1 MKKFIKYIFLF
12 GFIYCA
18 ISNNKKNY
26 IQNFLDK
33 NQNKNNGLFF
43 ENSRDV
49 YKSTKEAIELI
60 NYLKNSVKNSDLICE
75 NIKKDDVPI
84 SYEVIKINEYLNCG
98 KDIKNKKPSFNISEI
113 NDIRDLH
120 EALITID
127 YLNITDEKI
136 FNEYYEALQNFLK
149 NYKFSV
155 KKNGKTRKIYA
166 TGLGLEMLNILY
178 NHLPKKE
185 KDIKDTIKE
194 IINILQNSLIDI
206 SDNMNLFSEKDISI
220 LKLNEQLL
228 RTIKAVKKI
237 ATFRNFNDYLFKLLN
252 YVKNFEYLFYDNIDN
267 IYSEYKI
274 LDSLYRLP
282 LMKLNNNNFNYDKSK
297 TLTLNF
303 VNSFDDEVTIKNST
317 ITYQIKDSLKK
328 QSNPKT
334 SEKSKDYDLEDEDD
348 KSSNTLKTKTK
359 EIKNPTSNIQLE
371 LNDMIKKPGFYDLE
385 LSMDN
390 KYYELK
396 EKITIPIISYNTIK
410 VDHLTFE
417 FEDRFDFDKNEKEIT
432 IKYPEQSSKVIKAT
446 QDGIFKIK
454 VKITDI
460 NDKPMNIEQ
469 VFLKLK
475 NNVLNKSFNSYSNYF
490 DSKSGY
496 HYITFELDDPNNI
509 ESYNGIYDMILTVSD
524 IANENP
530 IEWNFGK
537 TEITFLKPTSPDE
550 ERLKLFNNIKPIMIP
565 SQPQLISKNEHF
577 VIGCIAS
584 VVIVILTFILLIT
597 LKKNNANV
605 SAFPT
610 DKIGALFNLLF
621 IGVLG
626 LISFILYL
634 FWVKLNI
641 LQTLKIFV
649 IIFFPCAIIV
659 YQSLKTHK
667 IDV

>member
-1 MKKFIKYIFLF
+1 MKNFIKYIFLI

-18 ISNNKKNY
+18 ISDNKKNY

-60 NYLKNSVKNSDLICE
+60 NMLKNSVKKSDLICE
-75 NIKKDDVPI
+75 NIKNDNVSI
-84 SYEVIKINEYLNCG
+84 TYEVIKINELLNCG
-98 KDIKNKKPSFNISEI
+98 KDIKKQPSFNLDEI

-136 FNEYYEALQNFLK
+136 FNDYYDALQNFIK
-149 NYKFSV
+149 NNKFSV
-155 KKNGKTRKIYA
+155 KKNGQKRNLYA

-194 IINILQNSLIDI
+194 IINILQNSLIDL
-206 SDNMNLFSEKDISI
+206 SDNMNIFSEKDISI

-228 RTIKAVKKI
+228 KSLKAVKKI
-237 ATFRNFNDYLFKLLN
+237 SNFRNFNEYLFKLLN
-252 YVKNFEYLFYDNIDN
+252 YIKNFNYLFYDNIDN
-267 IYSEYKI
+267 LYSEYKI

-282 LMKLNNNNFNYDKSK
+282 IMKLKNNNFNYDKSK

-303 VNSFDDEVTIKNST
+303 VNSFDDEVEIKNTT
-317 ITYQIKDSLKK
+317 ITYQIKESSRKK
-328 QSNPKT
+328 N
-334 SEKSKDYDLEDEDD
+334 SENSKNNNFDIDDQEDD
-348 KSSNTLKTKTK
+348 KSNTLKTKTK
-359 EIKNPTSNIQLE
+359 EIKNPTSNIELE
-371 LNDMIKKPGFYDLE
+371 LNDMIKNPGFYDLE

-390 KYYELK
+390 KYFDLK
-396 EKITIPIISYNTIK
+396 EKIVIPIISYNTIK

-417 FEDRFDFDKNEKEIT
+417 FEDRFDFDKNEKEVT
-432 IKYPEQSSKVIKAT
+432 IKYPEQISKVIKAT
-446 QDGIFKIK
+446 QDGIFKIR
-454 VKITDI
+454 VKITDL

-475 NNVLNKSFNSYSNYF
+475 NNVLNKSFNSYSNYY
-490 DSKSGY
+490 DSKNGY

-509 ESYNGIYDMILTVSD
+509 ESYNGMYDMILAVSD
-524 IANENP
+524 IANESP

-537 TEITFLKPTSPDE
+537 TELTFLKPTSPDE
-550 ERLKLFNNIKPIMIP
+550 EKLKLFNNVKPIMIP
-565 SQPQLISKNEHF
+565 SQPQLISKNEHY

>member
-1 MKKFIKYIFLF
+1 MKNFIKYIFLI

-18 ISNNKKNY
+18 ISDNKKNY

-33 NQNKNNGLFF
+33 NQNKKNGLFF
-43 ENSRDV
+43 ENTRDV

-60 NYLKNSVKNSDLICE
+60 NMIKNSVKLADLICE
-75 NIKKDDVPI
+75 NIKNDNVSI
-84 SYEVIKINEYLNCG
+84 TYEVIKINELLNCG
-98 KDIKNKKPSFNISEI
+98 KDIKKQPSFNLDEI

-136 FNEYYEALQNFLK
+136 FNDYYDALQNFIK
-149 NYKFSV
+149 NNKFSV
-155 KKNGKTRKIYA
+155 KKNGKNRNIYA

-194 IINILQNSLIDI
+194 IINILQNSLIDL
-206 SDNMNLFSEKDISI
+206 SDNMNIFSEKDVSI

-228 RTIKAVKKI
+228 KSLKAVKKI
-237 ATFRNFNDYLFKLLN
+237 SSFRNFNEYLFKLLN
-252 YVKNFEYLFYDNIDN
+252 YVKNFNYLFYDNIDN
-267 IYSEYKI
+267 LYSEYKI
-274 LDSLYRLP
+274 LESLYRLP
-282 LMKLNNNNFNYDKSK
+282 LMKLKNNNYNYDKSK

-303 VNSFDDEVTIKNST
+303 VNSFDDEVEIKNTT

-328 QSNPKT
+328 KS
-334 SEKSKDYDLEDEDD
+334 SENSKNNNFDIDDQEDD
-348 KSSNTLKTKTK
+348 KSNTLKTKTK
-359 EIKNPTSNIQLE
+359 EIKNPTSNIELE
-371 LNDMIKKPGFYDLE
+371 LNDMLKKPGFYDLE

-390 KYYELK
+390 KYFDLK
-396 EKITIPIISYNTIK
+396 EKIIIPIISYNTIK

-417 FEDRFDFDKNEKEIT
+417 FEDRFDFDKNEKEVT
-432 IKYPEQSSKVIKAT
+432 IKYPEQISKVIKAT
-446 QDGIFKIK
+446 QDGIFKIR

-475 NNVLNKSFNSYSNYF
+475 NNVLNKSFNSYSNYY
-490 DSKSGY
+490 DSKNGY

-509 ESYNGIYDMILTVSD
+509 ESYNGMYDMILTVSD

-537 TEITFLKPTSPDE
+537 TELTFLKPTSPDE
-550 ERLKLFNNIKPIMIP
+550 EKLKLFNNVKPIMIP
-565 SQPQLISKNEHF
+565 SQPQLISKNEHY

>member
-1 MKKFIKYIFLF
+1 M
-12 GFIYCA
+12 
-18 ISNNKKNY
+18 
-26 IQNFLDK
+26 
-33 NQNKNNGLFF
+33 
-43 ENSRDV
+43 
-49 YKSTKEAIELI
+49 
-60 NYLKNSVKNSDLICE
+60 LKNSVKHSDLICE
-75 NIKKDDVPI
+75 NIKNDNI
-84 SYEVIKINEYLNCG
+84 SITYEVIKINELLNCG
-98 KDIKNKKPSFNISEI
+98 KDIKKQPSFNLDEI

-136 FNEYYEALQNFLK
+136 FNDYYDALQNFIK
-149 NYKFSV
+149 NNKFSV
-155 KKNGKTRKIYA
+155 KKNGQKRNLYA

-194 IINILQNSLIDI
+194 IINILQNSLIDL
-206 SDNMNLFSEKDISI
+206 SDNMNIFSEKDISI

-228 RTIKAVKKI
+228 KSLKAVKKI
-237 ATFRNFNDYLFKLLN
+237 SNFRNFNEYLFKLLN
-252 YVKNFEYLFYDNIDN
+252 YIKNFNYLFYDNIDN
-267 IYSEYKI
+267 LYSEYKI

-282 LMKLNNNNFNYDKSK
+282 IMKLKNNNFNYDKSK

-303 VNSFDDEVTIKNST
+303 VNSFDDEVEIKNTT
-317 ITYQIKDSLKK
+317 ITYQIKESSRKK
-328 QSNPKT
+328 N
-334 SEKSKDYDLEDEDD
+334 SENSKNNNFDIDDQEDD
-348 KSSNTLKTKTK
+348 KSNTLKTKTK
-359 EIKNPTSNIQLE
+359 EIKNPTSNIELE
-371 LNDMIKKPGFYDLE
+371 LNDMIKNPGFYDLE

-390 KYYELK
+390 KYFDLK
-396 EKITIPIISYNTIK
+396 EKIVIPIISYNTIK

-417 FEDRFDFDKNEKEIT
+417 FEDRFDFDKNEKEVT
-432 IKYPEQSSKVIKAT
+432 IKYPEQISKVIKAT
-446 QDGIFKIK
+446 QDGIFKIR
-454 VKITDI
+454 VKITDL

-475 NNVLNKSFNSYSNYF
+475 NNVLNKSFNSYSNYY
-490 DSKSGY
+490 DSKNGY

-509 ESYNGIYDMILTVSD
+509 ESYNGMYDMILTVSD
-524 IANENP
+524 IANESP

-537 TEITFLKPTSPDE
+537 TELTFLKPTSPDE
-550 ERLKLFNNIKPIMIP
+550 EKLKLFNNVKPIMIP
-565 SQPQLISKNEHF
+565 SQPQLISKNEHY

>member
-1 MKKFIKYIFLF
+1 MKNFIKYIFLI

-18 ISNNKKNY
+18 ISDNKKNY

-60 NYLKNSVKNSDLICE
+60 NMLKNSVKHSDLICE
-75 NIKKDDVPI
+75 NIKNDNVSI
-84 SYEVIKINEYLNCG
+84 TYEVIKINELLNCG
-98 KDIKNKKPSFNISEI
+98 KDIKKQPSFNLDEI

-136 FNEYYEALQNFLK
+136 FNDYYDALQNFIK
-149 NYKFSV
+149 NNKFSV
-155 KKNGKTRKIYA
+155 KKNGQKRNLYA

-194 IINILQNSLIDI
+194 IINILQNSLIEL
-206 SDNMNLFSEKDISI
+206 SDNMNIFSEKDISI

-228 RTIKAVKKI
+228 KSLKAVKKI
-237 ATFRNFNDYLFKLLN
+237 SNFRNFNEYLFKLLN
-252 YVKNFEYLFYDNIDN
+252 YIKNFNYLFYDNIDN
-267 IYSEYKI
+267 LYSEYKI

-282 LMKLNNNNFNYDKSK
+282 IMKLKNNNFNYDKSK

-303 VNSFDDEVTIKNST
+303 VNSFDDEVEIKNTT
-317 ITYQIKDSLKK
+317 ITYQIKESSRKK
-328 QSNPKT
+328 N
-334 SEKSKDYDLEDEDD
+334 SENSKNNNFDIDDQEDD
-348 KSSNTLKTKTK
+348 KSNTLKTKTK
-359 EIKNPTSNIQLE
+359 EIKNPTSNIELE
-371 LNDMIKKPGFYDLE
+371 LNDMIKNPGFYDLE

-390 KYYELK
+390 KYFDLK
-396 EKITIPIISYNTIK
+396 EKIVIPIISYNTIK

-417 FEDRFDFDKNEKEIT
+417 FEDRFDFDKNEKEVT
-432 IKYPEQSSKVIKAT
+432 IKYPEQISKVIKAT
-446 QDGIFKIK
+446 QDGIFKIR

-475 NNVLNKSFNSYSNYF
+475 NNVLNKSFNSYSNYY

-509 ESYNGIYDMILTVSD
+509 ESYNGMYDMILAVSD
-524 IANENP
+524 IANESP

-537 TEITFLKPTSPDE
+537 TELTFLKPTSPDE
-550 ERLKLFNNIKPIMIP
+550 EKLKLFNNVKPIMIP
-565 SQPQLISKNEHF
+565 SQPQLISKNEHY

>member
-1 MKKFIKYIFLF
+1 MKNFIKYIFLI

-18 ISNNKKNY
+18 ISDNKKNY

-33 NQNKNNGLFF
+33 NQNKKNGLFF
-43 ENSRDV
+43 ENTRDV

-60 NYLKNSVKNSDLICE
+60 NMLKNSVKLSDLICE
-75 NIKKDDVPI
+75 NIKNDNVSI
-84 SYEVIKINEYLNCG
+84 TYEVIKINEYLNCG
-98 KDIKNKKPSFNISEI
+98 KDIKKKPNFNLDEI

-120 EALITID
+120 EALITVD

-136 FNEYYEALQNFLK
+136 FNDYYDALQNFFK
-149 NYKFSV
+149 NNKFSV
-155 KKNGKTRKIYA
+155 KKNGKNRNIYA
-166 TGLGLEMLNILY
+166 TGLGLEMLNILH

-185 KDIKDTIKE
+185 KEIKDTIKE
-194 IINILQNSLIDI
+194 IINILQNSLIDL
-206 SDNMNLFSEKDISI
+206 SDNMNIFSEKDVSI

-228 RTIKAVKKI
+228 KSLKAVKKI
-237 ATFRNFNDYLFKLLN
+237 SSFRNFNEYLFKLLN
-252 YVKNFEYLFYDNIDN
+252 YVKNFNYLFYDNIDN
-267 IYSEYKI
+267 LYSEYKI
-274 LDSLYRLP
+274 LESLYRLP
-282 LMKLNNNNFNYDKSK
+282 LMKLKNNNYNYDKSK

-303 VNSFDDEVTIKNST
+303 VNSFDDEVEIKNTT

-328 QSNPKT
+328 KS
-334 SEKSKDYDLEDEDD
+334 SENSKNNNFDIDDQEDD
-348 KSSNTLKTKTK
+348 NSNTLKTKTK
-359 EIKNPTSNIQLE
+359 EIKNPTSNIELE

-390 KYYELK
+390 KYFDLK
-396 EKITIPIISYNTIK
+396 EKIIIPIISYNTIK

-432 IKYPEQSSKVIKAT
+432 IKYPEQSSKVVKAT
-446 QDGIFKIK
+446 QDGILKIR
-454 VKITDI
+454 VKITDL

-475 NNVLNKSFNSYSNYF
+475 NNVLNKSFNSYSNYY
-490 DSKSGY
+490 DSKNGY

-509 ESYNGIYDMILTVSD
+509 ESYNGMYDMILAVSD

-537 TEITFLKPTSPDE
+537 TELTFLKPTSPDE
-550 ERLKLFNNIKPIMIP
+550 EKLKLFNNVKPIMIP
-565 SQPQLISKNEHF
+565 SQPQLISKNEHY

>member
-1 MKKFIKYIFLF
+1 MKNFIKYIFLI

-18 ISNNKKNY
+18 ISDNKKNY

-60 NYLKNSVKNSDLICE
+60 NMLKNSVKKSDLICE
-75 NIKKDDVPI
+75 NIKKDNVSI
-84 SYEVIKINEYLNCG
+84 TYEVIKINELLNCG
-98 KDIKNKKPSFNISEI
+98 KDIKKQPSFNLDEI

-136 FNEYYEALQNFLK
+136 FNDYYDALQNFIK
-149 NYKFSV
+149 NNKFSV
-155 KKNGKTRKIYA
+155 KKNGQKRNLYA

-185 KDIKDTIKE
+185 KDIKNTIKE
-194 IINILQNSLIDI
+194 IINILQNSLIDL
-206 SDNMNLFSEKDISI
+206 SDNMNIFSEKDISI

-228 RTIKAVKKI
+228 KSLKAVKKI
-237 ATFRNFNDYLFKLLN
+237 SNFRNFNEYLFKLLN
-252 YVKNFEYLFYDNIDN
+252 YIKNFNYLFYDNIDN
-267 IYSEYKI
+267 LYSEYKI

-282 LMKLNNNNFNYDKSK
+282 IMKLKNNNFNYDKSK

-303 VNSFDDEVTIKNST
+303 VNSFDDEVEIKNTT
-317 ITYQIKDSLKK
+317 ITYQIKESSRKK
-328 QSNPKT
+328 N
-334 SEKSKDYDLEDEDD
+334 SENSKNNNFDIDDQEDD
-348 KSSNTLKTKTK
+348 KSNTLKTKTK
-359 EIKNPTSNIQLE
+359 EIKNPTSNIELE
-371 LNDMIKKPGFYDLE
+371 LNDMIKNPGFYDLE

-390 KYYELK
+390 KYFDLK
-396 EKITIPIISYNTIK
+396 EKIVIPIISYNTIK

-417 FEDRFDFDKNEKEIT
+417 FEDRFDFDKNEKEVT
-432 IKYPEQSSKVIKAT
+432 IKYPEQISKVIKAT
-446 QDGIFKIK
+446 QDGIFKIR
-454 VKITDI
+454 VKITDL

-475 NNVLNKSFNSYSNYF
+475 NNVLNKSFNSYSNYY
-490 DSKSGY
+490 DSKNGY

-509 ESYNGIYDMILTVSD
+509 ESYNGMYDMILAVSD
-524 IANENP
+524 IANESP

-537 TEITFLKPTSPDE
+537 TELTFLKPTSPDE
-550 ERLKLFNNIKPIMIP
+550 EKLKLFNNVKPIMIP
-565 SQPQLISKNEHF
+565 SQPQLISKNEHY

>member
-1 MKKFIKYIFLF
+1 MKNFIKYIFLI

-18 ISNNKKNY
+18 ISDNKKNY

-60 NYLKNSVKNSDLICE
+60 NMLKNSVKKSDLICE
-75 NIKKDDVPI
+75 NIKKDNVSI
-84 SYEVIKINEYLNCG
+84 TYEVIKINELLNCG
-98 KDIKNKKPSFNISEI
+98 KDIKKQPSFNLDEI

-136 FNEYYEALQNFLK
+136 FNDYYDALQNFIK
-149 NYKFSV
+149 NNKFSV
-155 KKNGKTRKIYA
+155 KKNGQKRNLYA

-194 IINILQNSLIDI
+194 IINILQNSLIDL
-206 SDNMNLFSEKDISI
+206 SDNMNIFSEKDISI

-228 RTIKAVKKI
+228 KSLKAVKKI
-237 ATFRNFNDYLFKLLN
+237 SNFRNFNEYLFKLLN
-252 YVKNFEYLFYDNIDN
+252 YIKNFNYLFYDNIDN
-267 IYSEYKI
+267 LYSEYKI

-282 LMKLNNNNFNYDKSK
+282 IMKLKNNNFNYDKSK

-303 VNSFDDEVTIKNST
+303 VNSFDDEVEIKNTT
-317 ITYQIKDSLKK
+317 ITYQIKESSRKK
-328 QSNPKT
+328 N
-334 SEKSKDYDLEDEDD
+334 SENSKNNNFDIDDQEDD
-348 KSSNTLKTKTK
+348 KSNTLKTKTK
-359 EIKNPTSNIQLE
+359 EIKNPTSNIELE
-371 LNDMIKKPGFYDLE
+371 LNDMIKNPGFYDLE

-390 KYYELK
+390 KYFDLK
-396 EKITIPIISYNTIK
+396 EKIVIPIISYNTIK

-417 FEDRFDFDKNEKEIT
+417 FEDRFDFDKNEKEVT
-432 IKYPEQSSKVIKAT
+432 IKYPEQISKVIKAT
-446 QDGIFKIK
+446 QDGIFKIR
-454 VKITDI
+454 VKITDL

-475 NNVLNKSFNSYSNYF
+475 NNVLNKSFNSYSNYY
-490 DSKSGY
+490 DSKNGY

-509 ESYNGIYDMILTVSD
+509 ESYNGMYDMILTVSD
-524 IANENP
+524 IANESP

-537 TEITFLKPTSPDE
+537 TELTFLKPTSPDE
-550 ERLKLFNNIKPIMIP
+550 EKLKLFNNVKPIMIP
-565 SQPQLISKNEHF
+565 SQPQLISKNEHY

>member
-1 MKKFIKYIFLF
+1 MKNFIKYIFLI

-18 ISNNKKNY
+18 ISDNKKNY

-60 NYLKNSVKNSDLICE
+60 NMLKNSVKHSDLICE
-75 NIKKDDVPI
+75 NIKKDNVSI
-84 SYEVIKINEYLNCG
+84 TYEVIKINELLNCG
-98 KDIKNKKPSFNISEI
+98 KDIKKQPSFNLDEI

-136 FNEYYEALQNFLK
+136 FNDYYDALQNFIK
-149 NYKFSV
+149 NNKFSV
-155 KKNGKTRKIYA
+155 KKNGNKRNLYA

-194 IINILQNSLIDI
+194 IINILQNSLIDL
-206 SDNMNLFSEKDISI
+206 SDNMNIFSEKDISI

-228 RTIKAVKKI
+228 KSLKAVKKI
-237 ATFRNFNDYLFKLLN
+237 SNFRNFNEYLFKLLN
-252 YVKNFEYLFYDNIDN
+252 YIKNFNYLFYDNIDN
-267 IYSEYKI
+267 LYSEYKI

-282 LMKLNNNNFNYDKSK
+282 IMKLKNNNFNYDKSK

-303 VNSFDDEVTIKNST
+303 VNSFDDEVEIKNTT
-317 ITYQIKDSLKK
+317 ITYQIKESSRKK
-328 QSNPKT
+328 N
-334 SEKSKDYDLEDEDD
+334 SENSKNNNFDIDDQEDD
-348 KSSNTLKTKTK
+348 KSNTLKTKTK
-359 EIKNPTSNIQLE
+359 EIKNPTSNIELE
-371 LNDMIKKPGFYDLE
+371 LNDMIKNPGFYDLE

-390 KYYELK
+390 KYFDLK
-396 EKITIPIISYNTIK
+396 EKIVIPIISYNTIK

-475 NNVLNKSFNSYSNYF
+475 NNVLNKSFNSYSNYY
-490 DSKSGY
+490 DSKNGY

-509 ESYNGIYDMILTVSD
+509 ESYNGMYDMILAVSD
-524 IANENP
+524 IANESP

-537 TEITFLKPTSPDE
+537 TELTFLKPTSPDE
-550 ERLKLFNNIKPIMIP
+550 EKLKLFNNVKPIMIP
-565 SQPQLISKNEHF
+565 SQPQLISKNEHY

>member
-1 MKKFIKYIFLF
+1 MKNFIKYIFLI

-18 ISNNKKNY
+18 ISDNKKNY

-33 NQNKNNGLFF
+33 NQNKKNGLFF
-43 ENSRDV
+43 ENTRDV

-60 NYLKNSVKNSDLICE
+60 NMIKNSVKLSEKICE
-75 NIKKDDVPI
+75 NIKNDNVSI
-84 SYEVIKINEYLNCG
+84 TYEVIKINEYLNCG
-98 KDIKNKKPSFNISEI
+98 KDIKKKPNFNLDEI

-136 FNEYYEALQNFLK
+136 FNDYYDALQNFFK
-149 NYKFSV
+149 NNKFSV
-155 KKNGKTRKIYA
+155 KKNGKNRNIYA

-185 KDIKDTIKE
+185 KEIKDTIKE
-194 IINILQNSLIDI
+194 IINILQNSLIDL
-206 SDNMNLFSEKDISI
+206 SDNMNIFSEKDVSI

-228 RTIKAVKKI
+228 KSLKAVKKI
-237 ATFRNFNDYLFKLLN
+237 SSFRNFNEYLFKLLN
-252 YVKNFEYLFYDNIDN
+252 YVKNFNYLFYDNIDN
-267 IYSEYKI
+267 LYSEYKI
-274 LDSLYRLP
+274 LESLYRLP
-282 LMKLNNNNFNYDKSK
+282 LMKLKNNNFNYDKSK

-303 VNSFDDEVTIKNST
+303 VNSFDDEVEIKNTT

-328 QSNPKT
+328 KS
-334 SEKSKDYDLEDEDD
+334 SENSKNNNFDIDDQEDD
-348 KSSNTLKTKTK
+348 NSNTLKTKTK
-359 EIKNPTSNIQLE
+359 EIKNPTSNIELE

-390 KYYELK
+390 KYFDLK
-396 EKITIPIISYNTIK
+396 EKIIIPIISYNTIK

-432 IKYPEQSSKVIKAT
+432 IKYPEQSSKVVKAT
-446 QDGIFKIK
+446 QDGILKIR
-454 VKITDI
+454 VKITDL

-475 NNVLNKSFNSYSNYF
+475 NKVLNKSFNSYSNYY
-490 DSKSGY
+490 DSKNGY

-509 ESYNGIYDMILTVSD
+509 ESYNGMYDMILAVSD

-537 TEITFLKPTSPDE
+537 TELTFLKPTSPDE
-550 ERLKLFNNIKPIMIP
+550 EKLKLFNNVKPIMIP
-565 SQPQLISKNEHF
+565 SQPQLISKNEHY

>member
-1 MKKFIKYIFLF
+1 MKNFIKYIFLI

-18 ISNNKKNY
+18 ISDNKKNY

-60 NYLKNSVKNSDLICE
+60 NMLKNSVKHSDLICE
-75 NIKKDDVPI
+75 NIKNDNVSI
-84 SYEVIKINEYLNCG
+84 TYEVIKINELLNCG
-98 KDIKNKKPSFNISEI
+98 KDIKKQPSFNLDEI

-136 FNEYYEALQNFLK
+136 FNDYYDALQNFIK
-149 NYKFSV
+149 NNKFSV
-155 KKNGKTRKIYA
+155 KKNGQKRNLYA

-194 IINILQNSLIDI
+194 IINILQNSLIDL
-206 SDNMNLFSEKDISI
+206 SDNMNIFSEKDISI

-228 RTIKAVKKI
+228 KSLKAVKKI
-237 ATFRNFNDYLFKLLN
+237 SNFRNFNEYLFKLLN
-252 YVKNFEYLFYDNIDN
+252 YIKNFNYLFYDNIDN
-267 IYSEYKI
+267 LYSEYKI

-282 LMKLNNNNFNYDKSK
+282 IMKLKNNNFNYDKSK

-303 VNSFDDEVTIKNST
+303 VNSFDDEVEIKNTT
-317 ITYQIKDSLKK
+317 ITYQIKESSRKK
-328 QSNPKT
+328 N
-334 SEKSKDYDLEDEDD
+334 SENSKNNNFDIDDQEDD
-348 KSSNTLKTKTK
+348 KSNTLKTKTK
-359 EIKNPTSNIQLE
+359 EIKNPTSNIELE
-371 LNDMIKKPGFYDLE
+371 LNDMIKNPGFYELE

-390 KYYELK
+390 KYFDLK
-396 EKITIPIISYNTIK
+396 EKIVIPIISYNTIK

-417 FEDRFDFDKNEKEIT
+417 FEDRFDFDKNEKEVT
-432 IKYPEQSSKVIKAT
+432 IKYPEQISKVIKAT
-446 QDGIFKIK
+446 QDGIFKIR

-475 NNVLNKSFNSYSNYF
+475 NNVLNKSFNSYSNYY
-490 DSKSGY
+490 DSKNGY

-509 ESYNGIYDMILTVSD
+509 ESYNGMYDMILAVSD
-524 IANENP
+524 IANESP

-537 TEITFLKPTSPDE
+537 TELTFLKPTSPDE
-550 ERLKLFNNIKPIMIP
+550 EKLKLFNNVKPIMIP
-565 SQPQLISKNEHF
+565 SQPQLISKNEHY

>member
-1 MKKFIKYIFLF
+1 MKNFIKYIFLI

-18 ISNNKKNY
+18 ISDNKKNY

-60 NYLKNSVKNSDLICE
+60 NMLKNSVKHSDLICE
-75 NIKKDDVPI
+75 NIKNDNVSI
-84 SYEVIKINEYLNCG
+84 TYEVIKINELLNCG
-98 KDIKNKKPSFNISEI
+98 KDIKKQPSFNLDEI

-136 FNEYYEALQNFLK
+136 FNDYYDALQNFIK
-149 NYKFSV
+149 NNKFSV
-155 KKNGKTRKIYA
+155 KKNGQKRNLYA

-194 IINILQNSLIDI
+194 IINILQNSLIDL
-206 SDNMNLFSEKDISI
+206 SDNMNIFSEKDISI

-228 RTIKAVKKI
+228 KSLKAVKKI
-237 ATFRNFNDYLFKLLN
+237 SNFRNFNEYLFKLLN
-252 YVKNFEYLFYDNIDN
+252 YIKNFNYLFYDNIDN
-267 IYSEYKI
+267 LYSEYKI

-282 LMKLNNNNFNYDKSK
+282 IMKLKNNNFNYDKSK

-359 EIKNPTSNIQLE
+359 EIKNPTSNIELE

-417 FEDRFDFDKNEKEIT
+417 FEDRFDFDKNEKEVT
-432 IKYPEQSSKVIKAT
+432 IKYPEQISKVIKAT
-446 QDGIFKIK
+446 QDGIFKIR

-475 NNVLNKSFNSYSNYF
+475 NNVLNKSFNSYSNYY
-490 DSKSGY
+490 DSKNGY

-509 ESYNGIYDMILTVSD
+509 ESYNGMYDMILAVSD

-537 TEITFLKPTSPDE
+537 TELTFLKPTSPDE
-550 ERLKLFNNIKPIMIP
+550 EKLKLFNNVKPIMIP
-565 SQPQLISKNEHF
+565 SQPQLISKNEHY

>member
-1 MKKFIKYIFLF
+1 MKNFIKYIFLI

-18 ISNNKKNY
+18 ISDNKKNY

-33 NQNKNNGLFF
+33 NQNKKNGLFF
-43 ENSRDV
+43 ENTRDV

-60 NYLKNSVKNSDLICE
+60 NMIKNSVKLADLICE
-75 NIKKDDVPI
+75 NIKNDNVSI
-84 SYEVIKINEYLNCG
+84 TYEVIKINELLNCG
-98 KDIKNKKPSFNISEI
+98 KDIKKQPSFNLDEI

-136 FNEYYEALQNFLK
+136 FNDYYDALQNFIK
-149 NYKFSV
+149 NNKFSV
-155 KKNGKTRKIYA
+155 KKNGQKRNLYA

-194 IINILQNSLIDI
+194 IINILQNSLIDL
-206 SDNMNLFSEKDISI
+206 SDNMNIFSEKDISI

-228 RTIKAVKKI
+228 KSLKAVKKI
-237 ATFRNFNDYLFKLLN
+237 SNFRNFNEYLFKLLN
-252 YVKNFEYLFYDNIDN
+252 YIKNFNYLFYDNIDN
-267 IYSEYKI
+267 LYSEYKI

-282 LMKLNNNNFNYDKSK
+282 IMKLKNNNFNYDKSK

-303 VNSFDDEVTIKNST
+303 VNSFDDEVEIKNTT
-317 ITYQIKDSLKK
+317 ITYQIKESSRKK
-328 QSNPKT
+328 N
-334 SEKSKDYDLEDEDD
+334 SENSKNNNFDIDDQEDD
-348 KSSNTLKTKTK
+348 KSNTLKTKTK
-359 EIKNPTSNIQLE
+359 EIKNPTSNIELE
-371 LNDMIKKPGFYDLE
+371 LNDMIKNPGFYDLE

-390 KYYELK
+390 KYFDLK
-396 EKITIPIISYNTIK
+396 EKIVIPIISYNTIK

-417 FEDRFDFDKNEKEIT
+417 FEDRFDFDKNEKEVT
-432 IKYPEQSSKVIKAT
+432 IKYPEQISKVIKAT
-446 QDGIFKIK
+446 QDGIFKIR

-475 NNVLNKSFNSYSNYF
+475 NNVLNKSFNSYSNYY
-490 DSKSGY
+490 DSKNGY

-509 ESYNGIYDMILTVSD
+509 ESYNGMYDMILAVSD
-524 IANENP
+524 IANEKP

-537 TEITFLKPTSPDE
+537 TELTFLKPTSPDE
-550 ERLKLFNNIKPIMIP
+550 EKLKLFNNVKPIMIP
-565 SQPQLISKNEHF
+565 SQPQLISKNEHY

>member
-1 MKKFIKYIFLF
+1 MKNFIKYIFLI

-18 ISNNKKNY
+18 ISDNKKNY

-33 NQNKNNGLFF
+33 NQNKKNGLFF
-43 ENSRDV
+43 ENTRDV

-60 NYLKNSVKNSDLICE
+60 NMLKNSVKLSDLICE
-75 NIKKDDVPI
+75 NIKNDNVSI
-84 SYEVIKINEYLNCG
+84 TYEVIKINEYLNCG
-98 KDIKNKKPSFNISEI
+98 KDIKKKPNFNLDEI

-136 FNEYYEALQNFLK
+136 FNDYYDALQNFFK
-149 NYKFSV
+149 NNKFSV
-155 KKNGKTRKIYA
+155 KKNGKNRNIYA

-194 IINILQNSLIDI
+194 IINILQNSLIDL
-206 SDNMNLFSEKDISI
+206 SDNMNIFSEKDISI

-228 RTIKAVKKI
+228 KSLKAVKKI
-237 ATFRNFNDYLFKLLN
+237 SNFRNFNEYLFKLLN
-252 YVKNFEYLFYDNIDN
+252 YIKNFNYLFYDNIDN
-267 IYSEYKI
+267 LYSEYKI

-282 LMKLNNNNFNYDKSK
+282 IMKLKNNNFNYDKSK

-303 VNSFDDEVTIKNST
+303 VNSFDDEVEIKNTT

-328 QSNPKT
+328 KS
-334 SEKSKDYDLEDEDD
+334 SENSKNNNFDIDDQEDD
-348 KSSNTLKTKTK
+348 NSNTLKTKTK
-359 EIKNPTSNIQLE
+359 EIKNPTSNIELE
-371 LNDMIKKPGFYDLE
+371 LNDMIKNPGFYDLE

-390 KYYELK
+390 KYFDLK
-396 EKITIPIISYNTIK
+396 EKIIIPIISYNTIK

-432 IKYPEQSSKVIKAT
+432 IKYPEQSSKVVKAT
-446 QDGIFKIK
+446 QDGIFKIR
-454 VKITDI
+454 VKITDL

-475 NNVLNKSFNSYSNYF
+475 NNVLNKSFNSYSNYY
-490 DSKSGY
+490 DSKNGY

-509 ESYNGIYDMILTVSD
+509 ESYNGMYDMILAVSD

-537 TEITFLKPTSPDE
+537 TELTFLKPTSPDE
-550 ERLKLFNNIKPIMIP
+550 EKLKLFNNVKPIMIP
-565 SQPQLISKNEHF
+565 SQPQLISKNEHY

>member
-1 MKKFIKYIFLF
+1 MKNFIKYIFLI

-18 ISNNKKNY
+18 ISDNKKNY

-33 NQNKNNGLFF
+33 NQNKKNGLFF
-43 ENSRDV
+43 ENTRDV

-60 NYLKNSVKNSDLICE
+60 NMIKNSVKLADLICE
-75 NIKKDDVPI
+75 NIKNDNVSI
-84 SYEVIKINEYLNCG
+84 TYEVIKINEYLNCG
-98 KDIKNKKPSFNISEI
+98 KDIKKKPNFNLDEI

-120 EALITID
+120 EALITVD

-136 FNEYYEALQNFLK
+136 FNDYYDALQNFFK
-149 NYKFSV
+149 NNKFSV
-155 KKNGKTRKIYA
+155 KKNGKNRNIYA

-185 KDIKDTIKE
+185 KEIKDTIKE
-194 IINILQNSLIDI
+194 IINILQNSLIDL
-206 SDNMNLFSEKDISI
+206 SDNMNIFSEKDVSI

-228 RTIKAVKKI
+228 KSLKAVKKI
-237 ATFRNFNDYLFKLLN
+237 SSFRNFNEYLFKLLN
-252 YVKNFEYLFYDNIDN
+252 YVKNFNYLFYDNIDN
-267 IYSEYKI
+267 LYSEYKI
-274 LDSLYRLP
+274 LESLYRLP
-282 LMKLNNNNFNYDKSK
+282 LMKLKNNNYNYDKSK

-303 VNSFDDEVTIKNST
+303 VNSFDDEVEIKNTT

-328 QSNPKT
+328 KS
-334 SEKSKDYDLEDEDD
+334 SENSKNNNFDIDDQEDD
-348 KSSNTLKTKTK
+348 NSNTLKTKTK
-359 EIKNPTSNIQLE
+359 EIKNPTSNIELE

-390 KYYELK
+390 KYFDLK
-396 EKITIPIISYNTIK
+396 EKIIIPIISYNTIK

-432 IKYPEQSSKVIKAT
+432 IKYPEQSSKVVKAT
-446 QDGIFKIK
+446 QDGIFKIR
-454 VKITDI
+454 VKITDL

-475 NNVLNKSFNSYSNYF
+475 NNVLNKSFNSYSNYY
-490 DSKSGY
+490 DSKNGY

-509 ESYNGIYDMILTVSD
+509 ESYNGMYDMILTVSD
-524 IANENP
+524 IANDNP

-537 TEITFLKPTSPDE
+537 TELTFLKPTSPDE
-550 ERLKLFNNIKPIMIP
+550 EKLKLFNNVKPIMIP
-565 SQPQLISKNEHF
+565 SQPQLISKNEHY

>member
-1 MKKFIKYIFLF
+1 MKNFIKYIFLI

-18 ISNNKKNY
+18 ISDNKKNY

-60 NYLKNSVKNSDLICE
+60 NMLKNSVKHSDLICE
-75 NIKKDDVPI
+75 NIKKDNVSI
-84 SYEVIKINEYLNCG
+84 TYEVIKINELLNCG
-98 KDIKNKKPSFNISEI
+98 KDIKKQPSFNLDEI

-136 FNEYYEALQNFLK
+136 FNDYYDALQNFIK
-149 NYKFSV
+149 NNKFSV
-155 KKNGKTRKIYA
+155 KKNGQKRNLYA

-194 IINILQNSLIDI
+194 IINILQNSLIDL
-206 SDNMNLFSEKDISI
+206 SDNMNIFSEKDISI

-228 RTIKAVKKI
+228 KSLKAVKKI
-237 ATFRNFNDYLFKLLN
+237 SNFRNFNEYLFKLLN
-252 YVKNFEYLFYDNIDN
+252 YIKNFNYLFYDNIDN
-267 IYSEYKI
+267 LYSEYKI

-282 LMKLNNNNFNYDKSK
+282 IMKLKNNNFNYDKSK

-303 VNSFDDEVTIKNST
+303 VNSFDDEVEIKNTT
-317 ITYQIKDSLKK
+317 ITYQIKESSRKK
-328 QSNPKT
+328 N
-334 SEKSKDYDLEDEDD
+334 SENSKNNNFDIDDQEDD
-348 KSSNTLKTKTK
+348 KSNTLKTKTK
-359 EIKNPTSNIQLE
+359 EIKNPTSNIELE
-371 LNDMIKKPGFYDLE
+371 LNDMIKNPGFYELE

-390 KYYELK
+390 KYFDLK
-396 EKITIPIISYNTIK
+396 EKIVIPIISYNTIK

-417 FEDRFDFDKNEKEIT
+417 FEDRFDFDKNEKEVT
-432 IKYPEQSSKVIKAT
+432 IKYPEQISKVIKAT
-446 QDGIFKIK
+446 QDGIFKIR

-475 NNVLNKSFNSYSNYF
+475 NNVLNKSFNSYSNYY
-490 DSKSGY
+490 DSKNGY

-509 ESYNGIYDMILTVSD
+509 ESYNGMYDMILAVSD
-524 IANENP
+524 IANESP

-537 TEITFLKPTSPDE
+537 TELTFLKPTSPDE
-550 ERLKLFNNIKPIMIP
+550 EKLKLFNNVKPIMIP
-565 SQPQLISKNEHF
+565 SQPQLISKNEHY

>member
-1 MKKFIKYIFLF
+1 MKNFIKYIFLI

-18 ISNNKKNY
+18 ISDNKKNY

-33 NQNKNNGLFF
+33 NQNKKNGLFF
-43 ENSRDV
+43 ENTRDV

-60 NYLKNSVKNSDLICE
+60 NMIKNSVKLADLICE
-75 NIKKDDVPI
+75 NIKNDNVSI
-84 SYEVIKINEYLNCG
+84 TYEVIKINEYLNCG
-98 KDIKNKKPSFNISEI
+98 KDIKKKPNFNLDEI

-120 EALITID
+120 EALITVD
-127 YLNITDEKI
+127 YLNISDEKI
-136 FNEYYEALQNFLK
+136 FNDYYDALQNFFK
-149 NYKFSV
+149 NNKFSV
-155 KKNGKTRKIYA
+155 KKNGKNRNIYA

-185 KDIKDTIKE
+185 KEIKDTIKE
-194 IINILQNSLIDI
+194 IINILQNSLIDL
-206 SDNMNLFSEKDISI
+206 SDNMNIFSEKDVSI

-228 RTIKAVKKI
+228 KSLKAVKKI
-237 ATFRNFNDYLFKLLN
+237 SSFRNFNEYLFKLLN
-252 YVKNFEYLFYDNIDN
+252 YVKNFNYLFYDNIDN
-267 IYSEYKI
+267 LYSEYKI
-274 LDSLYRLP
+274 LESLYRLP
-282 LMKLNNNNFNYDKSK
+282 LMKLKNNNYNYDKSK

-303 VNSFDDEVTIKNST
+303 VNSFDDEVEIKNTT

-328 QSNPKT
+328 KS
-334 SEKSKDYDLEDEDD
+334 SENSKNNNFDIDDQEDD
-348 KSSNTLKTKTK
+348 NSNTLKTKTK
-359 EIKNPTSNIQLE
+359 EIKNPTSNIELE

-390 KYYELK
+390 KYFDLK
-396 EKITIPIISYNTIK
+396 EKIIIPIISYNIIK

-432 IKYPEQSSKVIKAT
+432 IKYPEQSSKVVKAT
-446 QDGIFKIK
+446 QDGIFKIR
-454 VKITDI
+454 VKITDL

-475 NNVLNKSFNSYSNYF
+475 NNVLNKSFNSYSNYY
-490 DSKSGY
+490 DSKNGY

-509 ESYNGIYDMILTVSD
+509 ESYNGMYDMILTVSD

-537 TEITFLKPTSPDE
+537 TELTFLKPTSPDE
-550 ERLKLFNNIKPIMIP
+550 EKLKLFNNVKPIMIP
-565 SQPQLISKNEHF
+565 SQPQLISKNEHY

>member
-1 MKKFIKYIFLF
+1 MKNFIKYIFLI

-18 ISNNKKNY
+18 ISDNKKNY

-33 NQNKNNGLFF
+33 NQNKKNGLFF
-43 ENSRDV
+43 ENTRDV

-60 NYLKNSVKNSDLICE
+60 NMIKNSVKLSDLICE
-75 NIKKDDVPI
+75 NIKNDNVSI
-84 SYEVIKINEYLNCG
+84 TYEVIKINEYLNCG
-98 KDIKNKKPSFNISEI
+98 KDIKKKPNFNLDEI

-120 EALITID
+120 EALITVD

-136 FNEYYEALQNFLK
+136 FNDYYDALQNFFK
-149 NYKFSV
+149 NNKFSV
-155 KKNGKTRKIYA
+155 KKNGKNRNIYA

-185 KDIKDTIKE
+185 KEIKDTIKE
-194 IINILQNSLIDI
+194 IINILQNSLIDL
-206 SDNMNLFSEKDISI
+206 SDNMNIFSEKDVSI

-228 RTIKAVKKI
+228 KSLKAVKKI
-237 ATFRNFNDYLFKLLN
+237 SSFRNFNEYLFKLLN
-252 YVKNFEYLFYDNIDN
+252 YVKNFNYLFYDNIDN
-267 IYSEYKI
+267 LYSEYKI
-274 LDSLYRLP
+274 LESLYRLP
-282 LMKLNNNNFNYDKSK
+282 LMKLKNNNFNYDKSK

-303 VNSFDDEVTIKNST
+303 VNSFDDEVEIKNTT
-317 ITYQIKDSLKK
+317 ITYHIKDSLKK
-328 QSNPKT
+328 KS
-334 SEKSKDYDLEDEDD
+334 SENSKNNNFDIDDQEDD
-348 KSSNTLKTKTK
+348 NSNTLKTKTK
-359 EIKNPTSNIQLE
+359 EIKNPTSNIELE

-390 KYYELK
+390 KYFDLK
-396 EKITIPIISYNTIK
+396 EKIIIPIISYNTIK

-432 IKYPEQSSKVIKAT
+432 IKYPEQSSKVVKAT
-446 QDGIFKIK
+446 QDGILKIR
-454 VKITDI
+454 VKITDL

-475 NNVLNKSFNSYSNYF
+475 NKVLNKSFNSYSNYY
-490 DSKSGY
+490 DSKNGY

-509 ESYNGIYDMILTVSD
+509 ESYNGMYDMILAVSD

-537 TEITFLKPTSPDE
+537 TELTFLKPTSPDE
-550 ERLKLFNNIKPIMIP
+550 EKLKLFNNVKPIMIP
-565 SQPQLISKNEHF
+565 SQPQLISKNEHY

>member
-1 MKKFIKYIFLF
+1 MKNFIKYIFLI

-18 ISNNKKNY
+18 ISDNKKNY

-33 NQNKNNGLFF
+33 NQNKKNGLFF
-43 ENSRDV
+43 ENTRDV

-60 NYLKNSVKNSDLICE
+60 NMIKNSVKLADLICE
-75 NIKKDDVPI
+75 NIKNDNVSI
-84 SYEVIKINEYLNCG
+84 TYEVIKINEYLNCG
-98 KDIKNKKPSFNISEI
+98 KDIKKKPNFNLDEI

-120 EALITID
+120 EALITVD

-136 FNEYYEALQNFLK
+136 FNDYYDALQNFFK
-149 NYKFSV
+149 NNKFSV
-155 KKNGKTRKIYA
+155 KKNGKNRNIYA

-185 KDIKDTIKE
+185 KEIKDTIKE
-194 IINILQNSLIDI
+194 IINILQNSLIDL
-206 SDNMNLFSEKDISI
+206 SDNMNIFSEKDVSI

-228 RTIKAVKKI
+228 KSLKAVKKI
-237 ATFRNFNDYLFKLLN
+237 SSFRNFNEYLFKLLN
-252 YVKNFEYLFYDNIDN
+252 YVKNFNYLFYDNIDN
-267 IYSEYKI
+267 LYSEYKI
-274 LDSLYRLP
+274 LESLYRLP
-282 LMKLNNNNFNYDKSK
+282 LMKLKNNNYNYDKSK

-303 VNSFDDEVTIKNST
+303 VNSFDDEVEIKNTT
-317 ITYQIKDSLKK
+317 ITYQIKESSRKK
-328 QSNPKT
+328 N
-334 SEKSKDYDLEDEDD
+334 SENSKNNNFDIDDQEDD
-348 KSSNTLKTKTK
+348 NSNTLKTKTK
-359 EIKNPTSNIQLE
+359 EIKNPTSNIELE

-390 KYYELK
+390 KYFDLK
-396 EKITIPIISYNTIK
+396 EKIIIPIISYNTIK

-432 IKYPEQSSKVIKAT
+432 IKYPEQSSKVVKAT
-446 QDGIFKIK
+446 QDGIFKIR
-454 VKITDI
+454 VKITDL

-475 NNVLNKSFNSYSNYF
+475 NNVLNKSFNSYSNYY
-490 DSKSGY
+490 DSKNGY

-509 ESYNGIYDMILTVSD
+509 ESYNGMYDMILTVSD
-524 IANENP
+524 IANDNP

-537 TEITFLKPTSPDE
+537 TELTFLKPTSPDE
-550 ERLKLFNNIKPIMIP
+550 EKLKLFNNVKPIMIP
-565 SQPQLISKNEHF
+565 SQPQLISKNEHY

>member
-1 MKKFIKYIFLF
+1 MKNFIKYIFLI

-18 ISNNKKNY
+18 ISDNKKNY

-60 NYLKNSVKNSDLICE
+60 NMLKNSVKHSDLICE
-75 NIKKDDVPI
+75 NIKNDNVSI
-84 SYEVIKINEYLNCG
+84 TYEVIKINELLNCG
-98 KDIKNKKPSFNISEI
+98 KDIKKQPSFNLDEI

-136 FNEYYEALQNFLK
+136 FNDYYDALQNFIK
-149 NYKFSV
+149 NNKFSV
-155 KKNGKTRKIYA
+155 KKNGQKRNLYA

-194 IINILQNSLIDI
+194 IINILQNSLIDL
-206 SDNMNLFSEKDISI
+206 SDNMNIFSEKDISI

-228 RTIKAVKKI
+228 KSLKAVKKI
-237 ATFRNFNDYLFKLLN
+237 SNFRNFNEYLFKLLN
-252 YVKNFEYLFYDNIDN
+252 YIKNFNYLFYDNIDN
-267 IYSEYKI
+267 LYSEYKI

-282 LMKLNNNNFNYDKSK
+282 IMKLKNNNFNYDKSK

-303 VNSFDDEVTIKNST
+303 VNSFDDEVEIKNTT
-317 ITYQIKDSLKK
+317 ITYQIKESSRKK
-328 QSNPKT
+328 N
-334 SEKSKDYDLEDEDD
+334 SENSKNNNFDIDDQEDD
-348 KSSNTLKTKTK
+348 KSNTLKTKTK
-359 EIKNPTSNIQLE
+359 EIKNPTSNIELE
-371 LNDMIKKPGFYDLE
+371 LNDMIKNPGFYDLE

-390 KYYELK
+390 KYFDLK
-396 EKITIPIISYNTIK
+396 EKIVIPIISYNTIK

-417 FEDRFDFDKNEKEIT
+417 FEDRFDFDKNEKEVT
-432 IKYPEQSSKVIKAT
+432 IKYPEQISKVIKAT
-446 QDGIFKIK
+446 QDGIFKIR
-454 VKITDI
+454 VKITDL

-475 NNVLNKSFNSYSNYF
+475 NNVLNKSFNSYSNYY
-490 DSKSGY
+490 DSKNGY

-509 ESYNGIYDMILTVSD
+509 ESYNGMYDMILAVSD
-524 IANENP
+524 IANESP

-537 TEITFLKPTSPDE
+537 TELTFLKPTSPDE
-550 ERLKLFNNIKPIMIP
+550 EKLKLFNNVKPIMIP
-565 SQPQLISKNEHF
+565 SQPQLISKNEHY

-584 VVIVILTFILLIT
+584 VVIVIITFILLIT

>member
-1 MKKFIKYIFLF
+1 MKNFIKYIFLI

-18 ISNNKKNY
+18 ISDNKKNY

-33 NQNKNNGLFF
+33 NQNKKNGLFF
-43 ENSRDV
+43 ENTRDV

-60 NYLKNSVKNSDLICE
+60 NMIKNSVKLADLICE
-75 NIKKDDVPI
+75 NIKNDNVSI
-84 SYEVIKINEYLNCG
+84 TYEVIKINEYLNCG
-98 KDIKNKKPSFNISEI
+98 KDIKKQPSFNLDEI

-136 FNEYYEALQNFLK
+136 FNDYYDALQNFIK
-149 NYKFSV
+149 NNKFSV
-155 KKNGKTRKIYA
+155 KKNGQKRNLYA

-194 IINILQNSLIDI
+194 IINILQNSLIDL
-206 SDNMNLFSEKDISI
+206 SDNMNIFSEKDISI

-228 RTIKAVKKI
+228 KSLKAVKKI
-237 ATFRNFNDYLFKLLN
+237 SNFRNFNEYLFKLLN
-252 YVKNFEYLFYDNIDN
+252 YIKNFNYLFYDNIDN
-267 IYSEYKI
+267 LYSEYKI

-282 LMKLNNNNFNYDKSK
+282 IMKLKNNNFNYDKSK

-303 VNSFDDEVTIKNST
+303 VNSFDDEVEIKNTT
-317 ITYQIKDSLKK
+317 ITYQIKESSRKK
-328 QSNPKT
+328 N
-334 SEKSKDYDLEDEDD
+334 SENSKNNNFDIDDQEDD
-348 KSSNTLKTKTK
+348 KSNTLKTKTK
-359 EIKNPTSNIQLE
+359 EIKNPTSNIELE
-371 LNDMIKKPGFYDLE
+371 LNDMIKNPGFYDLE

-390 KYYELK
+390 KYFDLK
-396 EKITIPIISYNTIK
+396 EKIVIPIISYNTIK

-432 IKYPEQSSKVIKAT
+432 IKYPEQSSKVVKAT
-446 QDGIFKIK
+446 QDGIFKIR
-454 VKITDI
+454 VKITDL

-475 NNVLNKSFNSYSNYF
+475 NNVLNKSFNSYSNYY
-490 DSKSGY
+490 DSKNGY

-509 ESYNGIYDMILTVSD
+509 ESYNGMYDMILAVSD
-524 IANENP
+524 IANESP

-537 TEITFLKPTSPDE
+537 TELTFLKPTSPDE
-550 ERLKLFNNIKPIMIP
+550 EKLKLFNNVKPIMIP
-565 SQPQLISKNEHF
+565 SQPQLISKNEHY

>member
-1 MKKFIKYIFLF
+1 MKNFIKYIFLI

-18 ISNNKKNY
+18 ISDNKKNY

-60 NYLKNSVKNSDLICE
+60 NMLKNSVKKSDLICE
-75 NIKKDDVPI
+75 NIKKDNVSI
-84 SYEVIKINEYLNCG
+84 TYEVIKINELLNCG
-98 KDIKNKKPSFNISEI
+98 KDIKKQPSFNLDEI

-136 FNEYYEALQNFLK
+136 FNDYYDALQNFIK
-149 NYKFSV
+149 NNKFSV
-155 KKNGKTRKIYA
+155 KKNGQKRNLYA

-194 IINILQNSLIDI
+194 IINILQNSLIDL
-206 SDNMNLFSEKDISI
+206 SDNMNIFSEKDISI

-228 RTIKAVKKI
+228 KSLKAVKKI
-237 ATFRNFNDYLFKLLN
+237 SNFRNFNEYLFKLLN
-252 YVKNFEYLFYDNIDN
+252 YIKNFNYLFYDNIDN
-267 IYSEYKI
+267 LYSEYKI

-282 LMKLNNNNFNYDKSK
+282 IMKLKNNNFNYDKSK

-303 VNSFDDEVTIKNST
+303 VNSFDDEVEIKNTT
-317 ITYQIKDSLKK
+317 ITYQIKESSRKK
-328 QSNPKT
+328 N
-334 SEKSKDYDLEDEDD
+334 SENSKNNNFDIDDQEDD
-348 KSSNTLKTKTK
+348 KSNTLKTKTK
-359 EIKNPTSNIQLE
+359 EIKNPTSNIELE
-371 LNDMIKKPGFYDLE
+371 LNDMIKNPGFYDLE

-390 KYYELK
+390 KYFDLK
-396 EKITIPIISYNTIK
+396 EKIVIPIISYNTIK

-417 FEDRFDFDKNEKEIT
+417 FEDRFDFDKNEKEVT
-432 IKYPEQSSKVIKAT
+432 IKYPEQISKVIKAT
-446 QDGIFKIK
+446 QDGIFKIR

-475 NNVLNKSFNSYSNYF
+475 NNVLNKSFNSYSNYY
-490 DSKSGY
+490 DSKNGY

-509 ESYNGIYDMILTVSD
+509 ESYNGMYDMILAVSD
-524 IANENP
+524 IANESP

-537 TEITFLKPTSPDE
+537 TELTFLKPTSPDE
-550 ERLKLFNNIKPIMIP
+550 EKLKLFNNVKPIMIP
-565 SQPQLISKNEHF
+565 SQPQLISKNEHY

>member
-1 MKKFIKYIFLF
+1 MKNFIKYIFLI

-18 ISNNKKNY
+18 ISDNKKNY

-60 NYLKNSVKNSDLICE
+60 NMLKNSVKKSDLICE
-75 NIKKDDVPI
+75 NIKNDNVSI
-84 SYEVIKINEYLNCG
+84 TYEVIKINELLNCG
-98 KDIKNKKPSFNISEI
+98 KDIKKQPSFNLDEI

-136 FNEYYEALQNFLK
+136 FNDYYDALQNFIK
-149 NYKFSV
+149 NNKFSV
-155 KKNGKTRKIYA
+155 KKNGQKRNLYA

-194 IINILQNSLIDI
+194 IINILQNSLIDL
-206 SDNMNLFSEKDISI
+206 SDNMNIFSEKDISI

-228 RTIKAVKKI
+228 KSLKAVKKI
-237 ATFRNFNDYLFKLLN
+237 SNFRNFNEYLFKLLN
-252 YVKNFEYLFYDNIDN
+252 YIKNFNYLFYDNIDN
-267 IYSEYKI
+267 LYSEYKI

-282 LMKLNNNNFNYDKSK
+282 IMKLKNNNFNYDKSK

-303 VNSFDDEVTIKNST
+303 VNSFDDEVEIKNTT
-317 ITYQIKDSLKK
+317 ITYQIKESSRKK
-328 QSNPKT
+328 N
-334 SEKSKDYDLEDEDD
+334 SENSKNNNFDIDDQEDD
-348 KSSNTLKTKTK
+348 KSNTLKTKTK
-359 EIKNPTSNIQLE
+359 EIKNPTSNIELE
-371 LNDMIKKPGFYDLE
+371 LNDMIKNPGFYDLE

-390 KYYELK
+390 KYFDLK
-396 EKITIPIISYNTIK
+396 EKIVIPIISYNTIK

-417 FEDRFDFDKNEKEIT
+417 FEDRFDFDKNEKEVT
-432 IKYPEQSSKVIKAT
+432 IKYPEQISKVIKAT
-446 QDGIFKIK
+446 QDGIFKIR
-454 VKITDI
+454 VKITDL

-475 NNVLNKSFNSYSNYF
+475 NNVLNKSFNSYSNYY

-509 ESYNGIYDMILTVSD
+509 ESYNGMYDMILTVSD
-524 IANENP
+524 IANESP

-537 TEITFLKPTSPDE
+537 TELTFLKPTSPDE
-550 ERLKLFNNIKPIMIP
+550 EKLKLFNNVKPIMIP
-565 SQPQLISKNEHF
+565 SQPQLISKNEHY

>member
-1 MKKFIKYIFLF
+1 MKNFIKYIFLI

-18 ISNNKKNY
+18 ISDNKKNY

-60 NYLKNSVKNSDLICE
+60 NMLKNSVKHSDLICE
-75 NIKKDDVPI
+75 NIKNDNVSI
-84 SYEVIKINEYLNCG
+84 TYEVIKINELLNCG
-98 KDIKNKKPSFNISEI
+98 KDIKKQPSFNLDEI

-136 FNEYYEALQNFLK
+136 FNDYYDALQNFIK
-149 NYKFSV
+149 NNKFSV
-155 KKNGKTRKIYA
+155 KKNGQKRNLYA

-194 IINILQNSLIDI
+194 IINILQNSLIDL
-206 SDNMNLFSEKDISI
+206 SDNMNIFSEKDISI

-228 RTIKAVKKI
+228 KSLKAVKKI
-237 ATFRNFNDYLFKLLN
+237 SNFRNFNEYLFKLLN
-252 YVKNFEYLFYDNIDN
+252 YIKNFNYLFYDNIDN
-267 IYSEYKI
+267 LYSEYKI

-282 LMKLNNNNFNYDKSK
+282 IMKLKNNNFNYDKSK

-303 VNSFDDEVTIKNST
+303 VNSFDDEVEIKNTT
-317 ITYQIKDSLKK
+317 ITYQIKESSRKK
-328 QSNPKT
+328 N
-334 SEKSKDYDLEDEDD
+334 SENSKNNNFDIDDQEDD
-348 KSSNTLKTKTK
+348 KSNTLKTKTK
-359 EIKNPTSNIQLE
+359 EIKNPTSNIELE
-371 LNDMIKKPGFYDLE
+371 LNDMIKNPGFYDLE

-390 KYYELK
+390 KYFDLK
-396 EKITIPIISYNTIK
+396 EKIVIPIISYNTIK

-417 FEDRFDFDKNEKEIT
+417 FEDRFDFDKNEKEVT
-432 IKYPEQSSKVIKAT
+432 IKYPEQISKVIKAT
-446 QDGIFKIK
+446 QDGIFKIR
-454 VKITDI
+454 VKITDL

-475 NNVLNKSFNSYSNYF
+475 NNVLNKSFNSYSNYY
-490 DSKSGY
+490 DSKNGY

-509 ESYNGIYDMILTVSD
+509 ESYNGMYDMILAVSD
-524 IANENP
+524 IANESP

-537 TEITFLKPTSPDE
+537 TELTFLKPTSPDE
-550 ERLKLFNNIKPIMIP
+550 EKLKLFNNVKPIMIP
-565 SQPQLISKNEHF
+565 SQPQLISKNEHY

>member
-1 MKKFIKYIFLF
+1 MKNFIKYIFLI

-18 ISNNKKNY
+18 ISDNKKNY

-33 NQNKNNGLFF
+33 NQNKKNGLFF
-43 ENSRDV
+43 ENTRDV

-60 NYLKNSVKNSDLICE
+60 NMIKNSVKLSDLICE
-75 NIKKDDVPI
+75 NIKNDNVSI
-84 SYEVIKINEYLNCG
+84 TYEVIKINEYLNCG
-98 KDIKNKKPSFNISEI
+98 KDIKKKPNFNLDEI

-136 FNEYYEALQNFLK
+136 FNDYYDALQNFFK
-149 NYKFSV
+149 NNKFSV
-155 KKNGKTRKIYA
+155 KKNGKNRNIYA
-166 TGLGLEMLNILY
+166 TGLGLEMLYILH

-185 KDIKDTIKE
+185 KEIKDTIKE
-194 IINILQNSLIDI
+194 IINILQNSLIDL
-206 SDNMNLFSEKDISI
+206 SDNMNIFSEKDVSI

-228 RTIKAVKKI
+228 KSLKAVKKI
-237 ATFRNFNDYLFKLLN
+237 SSFRNFNEYLFKLLN
-252 YVKNFEYLFYDNIDN
+252 YIKNFNYLFYDNIDN
-267 IYSEYKI
+267 LYSEYKI
-274 LDSLYRLP
+274 LESLYRLP
-282 LMKLNNNNFNYDKSK
+282 LMKLKNNNYNYDKSK

-303 VNSFDDEVTIKNST
+303 INSFDDEVEIKNTT

-328 QSNPKT
+328 KS
-334 SEKSKDYDLEDEDD
+334 SENSKNNNFDIDDQEDD
-348 KSSNTLKTKTK
+348 NSNTLKTKTK
-359 EIKNPTSNIQLE
+359 EIKNPTSNIELE

-390 KYYELK
+390 KYFDLK
-396 EKITIPIISYNTIK
+396 EKIIIPIISYNTIK

-432 IKYPEQSSKVIKAT
+432 IKYPEQSSKVVKAT
-446 QDGIFKIK
+446 QDGIFKIR
-454 VKITDI
+454 VKITDL

-475 NNVLNKSFNSYSNYF
+475 NNVLNKSFNSYSNYY
-490 DSKSGY
+490 DSKNGY

-509 ESYNGIYDMILTVSD
+509 ESYNGMYDMILAVSD

-537 TEITFLKPTSPDE
+537 TELTFLKPTSPDE
-550 ERLKLFNNIKPIMIP
+550 EKLKLFNNVKPIMIP
-565 SQPQLISKNEHF
+565 SQPQLISKNEHY

>member
-1 MKKFIKYIFLF
+1 MKNFIKYIFLI

-18 ISNNKKNY
+18 ISDNKKNY

-60 NYLKNSVKNSDLICE
+60 NMLKNSVKKSDLICE
-75 NIKKDDVPI
+75 NIKKDNVSI
-84 SYEVIKINEYLNCG
+84 TYEVIKINELLNCG
-98 KDIKNKKPSFNISEI
+98 KDIKKQPSFNLDEI

-136 FNEYYEALQNFLK
+136 FNDYYDALQNFIK
-149 NYKFSV
+149 NNKFSV
-155 KKNGKTRKIYA
+155 KKNGQKRNLYA

-185 KDIKDTIKE
+185 KDIKDIIKE
-194 IINILQNSLIDI
+194 IINILQNSLIDL
-206 SDNMNLFSEKDISI
+206 SDNMNIFSEKDISI

-228 RTIKAVKKI
+228 KSLKAVKKI
-237 ATFRNFNDYLFKLLN
+237 SNFRNFNEYLFKLLN
-252 YVKNFEYLFYDNIDN
+252 YIKNFNYLFYDNIDN
-267 IYSEYKI
+267 LYSEYKI

-282 LMKLNNNNFNYDKSK
+282 IMKLKNNNFNYDKSK

-303 VNSFDDEVTIKNST
+303 VNSFDDEVEIKNTT
-317 ITYQIKDSLKK
+317 ITYQIKESSRKK
-328 QSNPKT
+328 N
-334 SEKSKDYDLEDEDD
+334 SENSKNNNFDIDDQEDD
-348 KSSNTLKTKTK
+348 KSNTLKTKTK
-359 EIKNPTSNIQLE
+359 EIKNPTSNIELE
-371 LNDMIKKPGFYDLE
+371 LNDMIKNPGFYDLE

-390 KYYELK
+390 KYFDLK
-396 EKITIPIISYNTIK
+396 EKIVIPIISYNTIK

-417 FEDRFDFDKNEKEIT
+417 FEDRFDFDKNEKEVT
-432 IKYPEQSSKVIKAT
+432 IKYPEQISKVIKAT
-446 QDGIFKIK
+446 QDGIFKIR
-454 VKITDI
+454 VKITDL

-475 NNVLNKSFNSYSNYF
+475 NNVLNKSFNSYSNYY
-490 DSKSGY
+490 DSKNGY

-509 ESYNGIYDMILTVSD
+509 ESYNGMYDMILAVSD
-524 IANENP
+524 IANESP

-537 TEITFLKPTSPDE
+537 TELTFLKPTSPDE
-550 ERLKLFNNIKPIMIP
+550 EKLKLFNNVKPIMIP
-565 SQPQLISKNEHF
+565 SQPQLISKNEHY

>member
-1 MKKFIKYIFLF
+1 MKNFIKYIFLI

-60 NYLKNSVKNSDLICE
+60 NMLKNSVKHSDLICE
-75 NIKKDDVPI
+75 NIKNDNVSI
-84 SYEVIKINEYLNCG
+84 TYEVIKINELLNCG
-98 KDIKNKKPSFNISEI
+98 KDIKKQPSFNLDEI

-136 FNEYYEALQNFLK
+136 FNDYYDALQNFIK
-149 NYKFSV
+149 NNKFSV
-155 KKNGKTRKIYA
+155 KKNGQKRNLYA

-194 IINILQNSLIDI
+194 IINILQNSLIDL
-206 SDNMNLFSEKDISI
+206 SDNMNIFSEKDISI

-228 RTIKAVKKI
+228 KSLKAVKKI
-237 ATFRNFNDYLFKLLN
+237 SNFRNFNEYLFKLLN
-252 YVKNFEYLFYDNIDN
+252 YIKNFNYLFYDNIDN
-267 IYSEYKI
+267 LYSEYKI

-282 LMKLNNNNFNYDKSK
+282 IMKLKNNNFNYDKSK

-303 VNSFDDEVTIKNST
+303 VNSFDDEVEIKNTT
-317 ITYQIKDSLKK
+317 ITYQIKESSRKK
-328 QSNPKT
+328 N
-334 SEKSKDYDLEDEDD
+334 SENSKNNNFDIDDQEDD
-348 KSSNTLKTKTK
+348 KSNTLKTKTK
-359 EIKNPTSNIQLE
+359 EIKNPTSNIELE
-371 LNDMIKKPGFYDLE
+371 LNDMIKNPGFYELE

-390 KYYELK
+390 KYFDLK
-396 EKITIPIISYNTIK
+396 EKIVIPIISYNTIK

-417 FEDRFDFDKNEKEIT
+417 FEDRFDFDKNEKEVT
-432 IKYPEQSSKVIKAT
+432 IKYPEQISKVIKAT
-446 QDGIFKIK
+446 QDGIFKIR
-454 VKITDI
+454 VKITDL

-475 NNVLNKSFNSYSNYF
+475 NNVLNKSFNSYSNYY
-490 DSKSGY
+490 DSKNGY

-509 ESYNGIYDMILTVSD
+509 ESYNGMYDMILAVSD
-524 IANENP
+524 IANESP

-537 TEITFLKPTSPDE
+537 TELTFLKPTSPDE
-550 ERLKLFNNIKPIMIP
+550 EKLKLFNNVKPIMIP
-565 SQPQLISKNEHF
+565 SQPQLISKNEHY

>member
-1 MKKFIKYIFLF
+1 MKNFIKYIFLI

-18 ISNNKKNY
+18 ISDNKKNY

-33 NQNKNNGLFF
+33 NQNKKNGLFF
-43 ENSRDV
+43 ENTRDV

-60 NYLKNSVKNSDLICE
+60 NMIKNSVKLSDLICE
-75 NIKKDDVPI
+75 NIKNDNVSI
-84 SYEVIKINEYLNCG
+84 TYEVIKINEYLNCG
-98 KDIKNKKPSFNISEI
+98 KDIKKKPNFNLDEI

-120 EALITID
+120 EALITLD

-136 FNEYYEALQNFLK
+136 FNDYYDALQNFFK
-149 NYKFSV
+149 NNKFSV
-155 KKNGKTRKIYA
+155 KKNGKNRNIYA

-185 KDIKDTIKE
+185 KEIKDTIKE
-194 IINILQNSLIDI
+194 IINILQNSLIDL
-206 SDNMNLFSEKDISI
+206 SDNMNIFSEKDVSI

-228 RTIKAVKKI
+228 KSLKAVKKI
-237 ATFRNFNDYLFKLLN
+237 SSFRNFNEYLFKLLN
-252 YVKNFEYLFYDNIDN
+252 YVKNFNYLFYDNIDN
-267 IYSEYKI
+267 LYSEYKI
-274 LDSLYRLP
+274 LESLYRLP
-282 LMKLNNNNFNYDKSK
+282 LMKLKNNNFNYDKSK

-303 VNSFDDEVTIKNST
+303 VNSFDDEVEIKNTT

-328 QSNPKT
+328 KS
-334 SEKSKDYDLEDEDD
+334 SENSKNNNFDIDDQEDD
-348 KSSNTLKTKTK
+348 NSNTLKTKTK
-359 EIKNPTSNIQLE
+359 EIKNPASNIELE

-390 KYYELK
+390 KYFDLK

-432 IKYPEQSSKVIKAT
+432 IKYPEQSSKVVKAT
-446 QDGIFKIK
+446 QDGILKIR
-454 VKITDI
+454 VKITDL

-475 NNVLNKSFNSYSNYF
+475 NKVLNKSFNSYSNYY
-490 DSKSGY
+490 DSKNGY

-509 ESYNGIYDMILTVSD
+509 ESYNGMYDMILAVSD

-537 TEITFLKPTSPDE
+537 TELTFLKPTSPDE
-550 ERLKLFNNIKPIMIP
+550 EKLKLFNNVKPIMIP
-565 SQPQLISKNEHF
+565 SQPQLISKNEHY

>member
-1 MKKFIKYIFLF
+1 MKNFIKYIFLI

-18 ISNNKKNY
+18 ISDNKKNY

-60 NYLKNSVKNSDLICE
+60 NMLKNSVKHSDLICE
-75 NIKKDDVPI
+75 NIKKDNVSI
-84 SYEVIKINEYLNCG
+84 TYEVIKINELLNCG
-98 KDIKNKKPSFNISEI
+98 KDIKKQPSFNLDEI

-136 FNEYYEALQNFLK
+136 FNDYYDALQNFIK
-149 NYKFSV
+149 NNKFSV
-155 KKNGKTRKIYA
+155 KKNGQKRNLYA

-194 IINILQNSLIDI
+194 IINILQNSLIDL
-206 SDNMNLFSEKDISI
+206 SDNMNIFSEKDISI

-228 RTIKAVKKI
+228 KSLKAVKKI
-237 ATFRNFNDYLFKLLN
+237 SNFRNFNEYLFKLLN
-252 YVKNFEYLFYDNIDN
+252 YIKNFNYLFYDNIDN
-267 IYSEYKI
+267 LYSEYKI

-282 LMKLNNNNFNYDKSK
+282 IMKLKNNNFNYDKSK

-303 VNSFDDEVTIKNST
+303 VNSFDDEVEIKNTT
-317 ITYQIKDSLKK
+317 ITYQIKESSRKK
-328 QSNPKT
+328 N
-334 SEKSKDYDLEDEDD
+334 SENSKNNNFDIDDQEDD
-348 KSSNTLKTKTK
+348 KSNTLKTKTK
-359 EIKNPTSNIQLE
+359 EIKNPTSNIELE
-371 LNDMIKKPGFYDLE
+371 LNDMIKNPGFYDLE

-390 KYYELK
+390 KYFDLK
-396 EKITIPIISYNTIK
+396 EKIVIPIISYNTIK

-417 FEDRFDFDKNEKEIT
+417 FEDRFDFDKNEKEVT
-432 IKYPEQSSKVIKAT
+432 IKYPEQISKVIKAT
-446 QDGIFKIK
+446 QDGIFKIR
-454 VKITDI
+454 VKITDL

-475 NNVLNKSFNSYSNYF
+475 NNVLNKSFNSYSNYY
-490 DSKSGY
+490 DSKNGY

-509 ESYNGIYDMILTVSD
+509 ESYNGMYDMILAVSD
-524 IANENP
+524 IANESP

-537 TEITFLKPTSPDE
+537 TELTFLKPTSPDE
-550 ERLKLFNNIKPIMIP
+550 EKLKLFNNVKPIMIP
-565 SQPQLISKNEHF
+565 SQPQLISKNEHY

>member
-1 MKKFIKYIFLF
+1 MKNFIKYIFLI

-18 ISNNKKNY
+18 ISDNKKNY

-60 NYLKNSVKNSDLICE
+60 NMLKNSVKHSDLICE
-75 NIKKDDVPI
+75 NIKNDNVSI
-84 SYEVIKINEYLNCG
+84 TYEVIKINELLNCG
-98 KDIKNKKPSFNISEI
+98 KDIKKQPSFNLDEI

-136 FNEYYEALQNFLK
+136 FNDYYDALQNFIK
-149 NYKFSV
+149 NNKFSV
-155 KKNGKTRKIYA
+155 KKNGQKRNLYA

-194 IINILQNSLIDI
+194 IINILQNSLIEL
-206 SDNMNLFSEKDISI
+206 SDNMNIFSEKDISI

-228 RTIKAVKKI
+228 KSLKAVKKI
-237 ATFRNFNDYLFKLLN
+237 SKFRNFNEYLFKLLN
-252 YVKNFEYLFYDNIDN
+252 YIKNFNYLFYDNIDN
-267 IYSEYKI
+267 LYSEYKI

-282 LMKLNNNNFNYDKSK
+282 IMKLKNNNFNYDKSK

-303 VNSFDDEVTIKNST
+303 VNSFDDEVEIKNTT
-317 ITYQIKDSLKK
+317 ITYQIKESSRKK
-328 QSNPKT
+328 N
-334 SEKSKDYDLEDEDD
+334 SENSKNNNFDIDDQEDD
-348 KSSNTLKTKTK
+348 KSNTLKTKTK
-359 EIKNPTSNIQLE
+359 EIKNPTSNIELE
-371 LNDMIKKPGFYDLE
+371 LNDMIKNPGFYDLE

-390 KYYELK
+390 KYFDLK
-396 EKITIPIISYNTIK
+396 EKIVIPIISYNTIK

-417 FEDRFDFDKNEKEIT
+417 FEDRFDFDKNEKEVT
-432 IKYPEQSSKVIKAT
+432 IKYPEQISKVIKAT
-446 QDGIFKIK
+446 QDGIFKIR

-475 NNVLNKSFNSYSNYF
+475 NNVLNKSFNSYSNYY

-509 ESYNGIYDMILTVSD
+509 ESYNGMYDMILAVSD
-524 IANENP
+524 IANESP

-537 TEITFLKPTSPDE
+537 TELTFLKPTSPDE
-550 ERLKLFNNIKPIMIP
+550 EKLKLFNNVKPIMIP
-565 SQPQLISKNEHF
+565 SQPQLISKNEHY

>member
-1 MKKFIKYIFLF
+1 MKNFIKYIFLI

-60 NYLKNSVKNSDLICE
+60 NMLKNSVKHSDLICE
-75 NIKKDDVPI
+75 NIKNDNVSI
-84 SYEVIKINEYLNCG
+84 TYEVIKINELLNCG
-98 KDIKNKKPSFNISEI
+98 KDIKKQPSFNLDEI

-136 FNEYYEALQNFLK
+136 FNDYYDALQNFIK
-149 NYKFSV
+149 NNKFSV
-155 KKNGKTRKIYA
+155 KKNGQKRNLYA

-194 IINILQNSLIDI
+194 IINILQNSLIDL
-206 SDNMNLFSEKDISI
+206 SDNMNIFSEKDISI

-228 RTIKAVKKI
+228 KSLKAVKKI
-237 ATFRNFNDYLFKLLN
+237 SNFRNFNEYLFKLLN
-252 YVKNFEYLFYDNIDN
+252 YIKNFNYLFYDNIDN
-267 IYSEYKI
+267 LYSEYKI

-282 LMKLNNNNFNYDKSK
+282 IMKLKNNNFNYDKSK

-303 VNSFDDEVTIKNST
+303 VNSFDDEVEIKNTT
-317 ITYQIKDSLKK
+317 ITYQIKESSRKK
-328 QSNPKT
+328 N
-334 SEKSKDYDLEDEDD
+334 SENSKNNNFDIDDQEDD
-348 KSSNTLKTKTK
+348 KSNTLKTKTK
-359 EIKNPTSNIQLE
+359 EIKNPTSNIELE
-371 LNDMIKKPGFYDLE
+371 LNDMIKNPGFYDLE

-390 KYYELK
+390 KYFDLK
-396 EKITIPIISYNTIK
+396 EKIVIPIISYNTIK

-417 FEDRFDFDKNEKEIT
+417 FEDRFDFDKNEKEVT
-432 IKYPEQSSKVIKAT
+432 IKYPEQISKVIKAT
-446 QDGIFKIK
+446 QDGIFKIR
-454 VKITDI
+454 VKITDL

-475 NNVLNKSFNSYSNYF
+475 NNVLNKSFNSYSNYY
-490 DSKSGY
+490 DSKNGY

-509 ESYNGIYDMILTVSD
+509 ESYNGMYDMILAVSD

-537 TEITFLKPTSPDE
+537 TELTFLKPTSPDE
-550 ERLKLFNNIKPIMIP
+550 EKLKLFNNVKPIMIP
-565 SQPQLISKNEHF
+565 SQPQLISKNEHY

>member
-1 MKKFIKYIFLF
+1 MKNFIKYIFLI

-18 ISNNKKNY
+18 ISDNKKNY

-33 NQNKNNGLFF
+33 NQNKKNGLFF
-43 ENSRDV
+43 ENTRDV

-60 NYLKNSVKNSDLICE
+60 NMIKNSVKLADLICE
-75 NIKKDDVPI
+75 NIKNDNVSI
-84 SYEVIKINEYLNCG
+84 TYEVIKINELLNCG
-98 KDIKNKKPSFNISEI
+98 KDIKKQPSFNLDEI

-136 FNEYYEALQNFLK
+136 FNDYYDALQNFIK
-149 NYKFSV
+149 NNKFSV
-155 KKNGKTRKIYA
+155 KKNGQKRNLYA

-194 IINILQNSLIDI
+194 IINILQNSLIDL
-206 SDNMNLFSEKDISI
+206 SDNMNIFSEKDISI

-228 RTIKAVKKI
+228 KSLKAVKKI
-237 ATFRNFNDYLFKLLN
+237 SNFRNFNEYLFKLLN
-252 YVKNFEYLFYDNIDN
+252 YIKNFNYLFYDNIDN
-267 IYSEYKI
+267 LYSEYKI

-282 LMKLNNNNFNYDKSK
+282 IMKLKNNNFNYDKSK

-303 VNSFDDEVTIKNST
+303 VNSFDDEVEIKNTT
-317 ITYQIKDSLKK
+317 ITYQIKESSRKK
-328 QSNPKT
+328 N
-334 SEKSKDYDLEDEDD
+334 SENSKNNNFDIDDQEDD
-348 KSSNTLKTKTK
+348 KSNTLKTKTK
-359 EIKNPTSNIQLE
+359 EIKNPTSNIELE
-371 LNDMIKKPGFYDLE
+371 LNDMIKNPGFYDLE

-390 KYYELK
+390 KYFDLK
-396 EKITIPIISYNTIK
+396 EKIVIPIISYNTIK

-417 FEDRFDFDKNEKEIT
+417 FEDRFDFDKNEKEVT
-432 IKYPEQSSKVIKAT
+432 IKYPEQISKVIKAT
-446 QDGIFKIK
+446 QDGIFKIR
-454 VKITDI
+454 VKITDL

-475 NNVLNKSFNSYSNYF
+475 NNVLNKSFNSYSNYY

-509 ESYNGIYDMILTVSD
+509 ESYNGMYDMILTVSD
-524 IANENP
+524 IANESP

-537 TEITFLKPTSPDE
+537 TELTFLKPTSPDE
-550 ERLKLFNNIKPIMIP
+550 EKLKLFNNVKPIMIP
-565 SQPQLISKNEHF
+565 SQPQLISKNEHY

>member
-1 MKKFIKYIFLF
+1 MNMKNFIKYIFLI

-18 ISNNKKNY
+18 ISDNKKNY

-60 NYLKNSVKNSDLICE
+60 NMLKNSVKHSDLICE
-75 NIKKDDVPI
+75 NIKNDNVSI
-84 SYEVIKINEYLNCG
+84 TYEVIKINELLNCG
-98 KDIKNKKPSFNISEI
+98 KDIKKQPSFNLDEI

-136 FNEYYEALQNFLK
+136 FNDYYDALQNFIK
-149 NYKFSV
+149 NNKFSV
-155 KKNGKTRKIYA
+155 KKNGQKRNLYA

-194 IINILQNSLIDI
+194 IINILQNSLIDL
-206 SDNMNLFSEKDISI
+206 SDNMNIFSEKDISI

-228 RTIKAVKKI
+228 KSLKAVKKI
-237 ATFRNFNDYLFKLLN
+237 SNFRNFNEYLFKLLN
-252 YVKNFEYLFYDNIDN
+252 YIKNFNYLFYDNIDN
-267 IYSEYKI
+267 LYSEYKI

-282 LMKLNNNNFNYDKSK
+282 IMKLKNNNFNYDKSK

-303 VNSFDDEVTIKNST
+303 VNSFDDEVEIKNTT
-317 ITYQIKDSLKK
+317 ITYQIKESSRKK
-328 QSNPKT
+328 N
-334 SEKSKDYDLEDEDD
+334 SENSKNNNFDIDDQEDD
-348 KSSNTLKTKTK
+348 KSNTLKTKTK
-359 EIKNPTSNIQLE
+359 EIKNPTSNIELE
-371 LNDMIKKPGFYDLE
+371 LNDMIKNPGFYDLE

-390 KYYELK
+390 KYFDLK
-396 EKITIPIISYNTIK
+396 EKIVIPIISYNTIK

-417 FEDRFDFDKNEKEIT
+417 FEDRFDFDKNEKEVT
-432 IKYPEQSSKVIKAT
+432 IKYPEQISKVIKAT
-446 QDGIFKIK
+446 QDGIFKIR

-475 NNVLNKSFNSYSNYF
+475 NNVLNKSFNSYSNYY

-509 ESYNGIYDMILTVSD
+509 ESYNGMYDMILTVSD
-524 IANENP
+524 IANESP

-537 TEITFLKPTSPDE
+537 TELTFLKPTSPDE
-550 ERLKLFNNIKPIMIP
+550 EKLKLFNNVKPIMIP
-565 SQPQLISKNEHF
+565 SQPQLISKNEHY

>member
-1 MKKFIKYIFLF
+1 MI
-12 GFIYCA
+12 
-18 ISNNKKNY
+18 
-26 IQNFLDK
+26 
-33 NQNKNNGLFF
+33 
-43 ENSRDV
+43 
-49 YKSTKEAIELI
+49 
-60 NYLKNSVKNSDLICE
+60 KNSVKLSDLICE
-75 NIKKDDVPI
+75 NIKNDNVSI
-84 SYEVIKINEYLNCG
+84 TYEVIKINEYLNCG
-98 KDIKNKKPSFNISEI
+98 KDIKKKPNFNLDEI

-120 EALITID
+120 EALIAID

-136 FNEYYEALQNFLK
+136 FNDYYDALQNFFK
-149 NYKFSV
+149 NNKFSV
-155 KKNGKTRKIYA
+155 KKNGKNRNIYA

-185 KDIKDTIKE
+185 KEIKDTIKE
-194 IINILQNSLIDI
+194 IINILQNSLIDL
-206 SDNMNLFSEKDISI
+206 SDNMNIFSEKDVSI

-228 RTIKAVKKI
+228 KSLKAVKKI
-237 ATFRNFNDYLFKLLN
+237 SSFRNFNEYLFKLLN
-252 YVKNFEYLFYDNIDN
+252 YVKNFNYLFYDNIDN
-267 IYSEYKI
+267 LYSEYKI
-274 LDSLYRLP
+274 LESLYRLP
-282 LMKLNNNNFNYDKSK
+282 LMKLKNNNFNYDKSK

-303 VNSFDDEVTIKNST
+303 VNSFDDEVEIKNTT

-328 QSNPKT
+328 KS
-334 SEKSKDYDLEDEDD
+334 SENSKNNNFDIDDQEDD
-348 KSSNTLKTKTK
+348 NSNTLKTKTK
-359 EIKNPTSNIQLE
+359 EIKNPTSNIELE

-390 KYYELK
+390 KYFDLK
-396 EKITIPIISYNTIK
+396 EKIIIPIISYNTIK

-432 IKYPEQSSKVIKAT
+432 IKYPEQSSKVVKAT
-446 QDGIFKIK
+446 QDGIFKIR
-454 VKITDI
+454 VKITDL

-475 NNVLNKSFNSYSNYF
+475 NNVLNKSFNSYSNYY

-509 ESYNGIYDMILTVSD
+509 ESYNGMYDMILTVSD
-524 IANENP
+524 IANESP

-537 TEITFLKPTSPDE
+537 TELTFLKPTSPDE
-550 ERLKLFNNIKPIMIP
+550 EKLKLFNNVKPIMIP
-565 SQPQLISKNEHF
+565 SQPQLISKNEHY

>member
-1 MKKFIKYIFLF
+1 MKNFIKYIFLI

-18 ISNNKKNY
+18 ISDNKKNY

-60 NYLKNSVKNSDLICE
+60 NMLKNSVKHSDLICE
-75 NIKKDDVPI
+75 NIKNDNVSI
-84 SYEVIKINEYLNCG
+84 TYEVIKINELLNCG
-98 KDIKNKKPSFNISEI
+98 KDIKKQPSFNLDEI

-136 FNEYYEALQNFLK
+136 FNDYYDALQNFIK
-149 NYKFSV
+149 NNKFSV
-155 KKNGKTRKIYA
+155 KKNGQKRNLYA

-194 IINILQNSLIDI
+194 IINILQNSLIDL
-206 SDNMNLFSEKDISI
+206 SDNMNIFSEKDISI

-228 RTIKAVKKI
+228 KSLKAVKKI
-237 ATFRNFNDYLFKLLN
+237 SNFRNFNEYLFKLLN
-252 YVKNFEYLFYDNIDN
+252 YIKNFNYLFYDNIDN
-267 IYSEYKI
+267 LYSEYKI

-282 LMKLNNNNFNYDKSK
+282 IMKLKNNNFNYDKSK

-303 VNSFDDEVTIKNST
+303 VNSFDDEVEIKNTT
-317 ITYQIKDSLKK
+317 ITYQIKESSRKK
-328 QSNPKT
+328 N
-334 SEKSKDYDLEDEDD
+334 SENSKNNNFDIDDQEDD
-348 KSSNTLKTKTK
+348 KSNTLKTKTK
-359 EIKNPTSNIQLE
+359 EIKNPTSNIELE
-371 LNDMIKKPGFYDLE
+371 LNDMIKNPGFYDLE

-390 KYYELK
+390 KYFDLK
-396 EKITIPIISYNTIK
+396 EKIVIPIISYNTIK

-417 FEDRFDFDKNEKEIT
+417 FEDRFDFDKNEKEVT
-432 IKYPEQSSKVIKAT
+432 IKYPEQISKVIKAT
-446 QDGIFKIK
+446 QDGIFKIR

-475 NNVLNKSFNSYSNYF
+475 NNVLNKSFNSYSNYY
-490 DSKSGY
+490 DSKNGY

-509 ESYNGIYDMILTVSD
+509 ESYNGMYDMILAVSD
-524 IANENP
+524 IANESP

-537 TEITFLKPTSPDE
+537 TELTFLKPTSPDE
-550 ERLKLFNNIKPIMIP
+550 EKLKLFNNVKPIMIP
-565 SQPQLISKNEHF
+565 SQPQLISKNEHY

>member
-1 MKKFIKYIFLF
+1 MKNFIKYIFLI

-18 ISNNKKNY
+18 ISDNKKNY

-33 NQNKNNGLFF
+33 NQNKKNGLFF
-43 ENSRDV
+43 ENTRDV

-60 NYLKNSVKNSDLICE
+60 NMIKNSVKLSEKICE
-75 NIKKDDVPI
+75 NIKNDNVSI
-84 SYEVIKINEYLNCG
+84 TYEVIKINEYLNCG
-98 KDIKNKKPSFNISEI
+98 KDIKKKPNFNLDEI

-120 EALITID
+120 EALITVD
-127 YLNITDEKI
+127 YLNISDEKI
-136 FNEYYEALQNFLK
+136 FNDYYDALQNFFK
-149 NYKFSV
+149 NNKFSV
-155 KKNGKTRKIYA
+155 KKNGKNRNIYA

-185 KDIKDTIKE
+185 KEIKDTIKE
-194 IINILQNSLIDI
+194 IINILQNSLIDL
-206 SDNMNLFSEKDISI
+206 SDNMNIFSEKDVSI

-228 RTIKAVKKI
+228 KSLKAVKKI
-237 ATFRNFNDYLFKLLN
+237 SSFRNFNEYLFKLLN
-252 YVKNFEYLFYDNIDN
+252 YVKNFNYLFYDNIDN
-267 IYSEYKI
+267 LYSEYKI
-274 LDSLYRLP
+274 LESLYRLP
-282 LMKLNNNNFNYDKSK
+282 LMKLKNNNYNYDKSK

-303 VNSFDDEVTIKNST
+303 VNSFDDEVEIKNTT

-328 QSNPKT
+328 KS
-334 SEKSKDYDLEDEDD
+334 SENSKNNNFDIDDQEDD
-348 KSSNTLKTKTK
+348 NSNTLKTKTK
-359 EIKNPTSNIQLE
+359 EIKNPTSNIELE

-390 KYYELK
+390 KYFDLK
-396 EKITIPIISYNTIK
+396 EKIIIPIISYNTIK

-432 IKYPEQSSKVIKAT
+432 IKYPEQSSKVVKAT
-446 QDGIFKIK
+446 QDGIFKIR
-454 VKITDI
+454 VKITDL

-475 NNVLNKSFNSYSNYF
+475 NNVLNKSFNSYSNYY
-490 DSKSGY
+490 DSKNGY

-509 ESYNGIYDMILTVSD
+509 ESYNGMYDMILTVSD

-537 TEITFLKPTSPDE
+537 TELTFLKPTSPDE
-550 ERLKLFNNIKPIMIP
+550 EKLKLFNNVKPIMIP
-565 SQPQLISKNEHF
+565 SQPQLISKNEHY

>member
-1 MKKFIKYIFLF
+1 MKNFIKYIFLI

-18 ISNNKKNY
+18 ISDNKKNY

-60 NYLKNSVKNSDLICE
+60 NMLKNSVKHSDLICE
-75 NIKKDDVPI
+75 NIKKDNVSI
-84 SYEVIKINEYLNCG
+84 TYEVIKINELLNCG
-98 KDIKNKKPSFNISEI
+98 KDIKKQPSFNLDEI

-136 FNEYYEALQNFLK
+136 FNDYYDALQNFIK
-149 NYKFSV
+149 NNKFSV
-155 KKNGKTRKIYA
+155 KKNGQKRNLYA

-194 IINILQNSLIDI
+194 IINILQNSLIDL
-206 SDNMNLFSEKDISI
+206 SDNMNIFSEKDISI

-228 RTIKAVKKI
+228 KSLKAVKKI
-237 ATFRNFNDYLFKLLN
+237 SNFRNFNEYLFKLLN
-252 YVKNFEYLFYDNIDN
+252 YIKNFNYLFYDNIDN
-267 IYSEYKI
+267 LYSEYKI

-282 LMKLNNNNFNYDKSK
+282 IMKLKNNNFNYDKSK

-303 VNSFDDEVTIKNST
+303 VNSFDDEVEIKNTT
-317 ITYQIKDSLKK
+317 ITYQIKESSRKK
-328 QSNPKT
+328 N
-334 SEKSKDYDLEDEDD
+334 SENSKNNNFDIDDQEDD
-348 KSSNTLKTKTK
+348 KSNTLKTKTK
-359 EIKNPTSNIQLE
+359 EIKNPTSNIELE
-371 LNDMIKKPGFYDLE
+371 LNDMIKNPGFYDLE

-390 KYYELK
+390 KYFDLK
-396 EKITIPIISYNTIK
+396 EKIVIPIISYNTIK

-417 FEDRFDFDKNEKEIT
+417 FEDRFDFDKNEKEVT
-432 IKYPEQSSKVIKAT
+432 IKYPEQISKVIKAT
-446 QDGIFKIK
+446 QDGIFKIR
-454 VKITDI
+454 VKITDL

-475 NNVLNKSFNSYSNYF
+475 NNVLNKSFNSYSNYY
-490 DSKSGY
+490 DSKNGY

-509 ESYNGIYDMILTVSD
+509 ESYNGMYDMILAVSD
-524 IANENP
+524 IANESP

-537 TEITFLKPTSPDE
+537 TELTFLKPTSPDE
-550 ERLKLFNNIKPIMIP
+550 EKLKLFNNVKPIMIP
-565 SQPQLISKNEHF
+565 SQPQLISKNEHY

-641 LQTLKIFV
+641 LQT
-649 IIFFPCAIIV
+649 
-659 YQSLKTHK
+659 TE
-667 IDV
+667 